1 MIDNNSNWTGD
12 SYGELPRHQKDGL
25 NQVLP
30 SPPTPPQICAT
41 MSCVLTVCCVLAGD
55 SCSVQV
61 HEGQLGA
68 QVHQARREGVYR
80 VCAVCD
86 GVCTECVLWQVF
98 VQPIRDTVLLAFIGR
113 QHKDVALLE
122 GCR

>member
-41 MSCVLTVCCVLAGD
+41 MSCVLTVCCVL
-55 SCSVQV
+55 
-61 HEGQLGA
+61 QLLA
-68 QVHQARREGVYR
+68 LHDYHLWLAVHQQRRSDIDETVVSVL
-80 VCAVCD
+80 VCAVC
-86 GVCTECVLWQVF
+86 VLS
-98 VQPIRDTVLLAFIGR
+98 
-113 QHKDVALLE
+113 VA
-122 GCR
+122 